1 MCEDLQPFTCTFEG
15 CPDAKSFK
23 RKADWI
29 RHENERHR
37 QLEWWKCNMIDC
49 THMCFRKDN
58 FVQHLVREHKL
69 PEPKPRIS
77 HFRSPN
83 EENLDKEDPV
93 WRRVEDCRNETSKG
107 PRDEPCKFCGNV
119 CSSWKKLS
127 SHLAKHMEDIAFPI
141 WKKVLQK
148 EVTPD
153 TMRTPPGS
161 VVPPLPQPKT
171 PAYTPWYPIQPA
183 TRYVFSDMALPL

>member
-1 MCEDLQPFTCTFEG
+1 
-15 CPDAKSFK
+15 
-23 RKADWI
+23 
-29 RHENERHR
+29 
-37 QLEWWKCNMIDC
+37 MIDC

-83 EENLDKEDPV
+83 EENLEKEDPV

-153 TMRTPPGS
+153 TMQTPPGALN
-161 VVPPLPQPKT
+161 PPLPAAKT

-183 TRYVFSDMALPL
+183 TR